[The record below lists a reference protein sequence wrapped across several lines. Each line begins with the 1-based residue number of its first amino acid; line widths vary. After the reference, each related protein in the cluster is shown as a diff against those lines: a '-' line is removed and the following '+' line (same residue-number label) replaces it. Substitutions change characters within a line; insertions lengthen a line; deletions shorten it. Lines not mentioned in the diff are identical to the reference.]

1 MSSDTRVKMIRPTPN
16 VKLATQRIVVDGLV
30 KTWYACLIHPVKAV
44 LMCQKQE
51 RRARARGVIDPSHP
65 DWVIPQETIRFDY
78 QSSEYSSPG
87 PDSSEEEGE
96 TKAEAKVRRGIKEG
110 KRREIWDSMRQPL
123 ANTSGNGSSENEK
136 PGGQYG
142 WAPGLGSKVLEVRTP
157 SWRSEKVRPRIL
169 LS

>member
-1 MSSDTRVKMIRPTPN
+1 MIRPTPN

-65 DWVIPQETIRFDY
+65 DWIIPQDTIRFDY

-96 TKAEAKVRRGIKEG
+96 TRAEAKVRRDIKEG

-123 ANTSGNGSSENEK
+123 AITSGNGSGENEK

-157 SWRSEKVRPRIL
+157 SWRSEKVRPRNL